1 MFALILKGLLMG
13 LAIAAPVGPMALLCL
28 KLSLEKGIKSGIAT
42 GLGIAMADMSYGII
56 ALLGFSAVMT
66 TLLDYSDTIRVIGGT
81 GLVALAVH
89 GLLKALK
96 KPKTTTLLPLTSSIA
111 SKDILLTFT
120 TAYGLTI
127 TNPMTILVFLA
138 IFAGLGNDVSH
149 EGKWIIAAGI
159 FLGSL
164 GWWIVIAF
172 IGSVLRTRLSP
183 KIITA
188 INIISGIIIGG
199 FGVYILLM

>member
-28 KLSLEKGIKSGIAT
+28 KLSLEKGMKSGIAT

-66 TLLDYSDTIRVIGGT
+66 ALLDYSETIRLIGGI
-81 GLVALAVH
+81 GLIALAAH
-89 GLLKALK
+89 SLIKAIK
-96 KPKTTTLLPLTSSIA
+96 KPETVKSAPLPSHIA
-111 SKDILLTFT
+111 SKDVILTFT

-138 IFAGLGNDVSH
+138 IFAGLSDEVSH
-149 EGKWIIAAGI
+149 EGKWIVVVGI

-183 KIITA
+183 KIITI